1 MPYKL
6 MQNYKKGGFDARY
19 SNLDPLVLK
28 DILQNIDLI
37 ELSKT
42 KEITINNKHLKKHKS
57 LHFS

>member
-1 MPYKL
+1 